1 MMNMDNEKIQDLLLQ
16 LMQDMSYIKAKL
28 DAIDEQKLNSR
39 IDSLEAQN
47 REHDR
52 TIKSLEKRNSTMEE
66 FVRKNMQDAKKQQT
80 GVFISMG
87 LALFSAVISVIVG
100 LIF

>member
-1 MMNMDNEKIQDLLLQ
+1 MEPNKIQDFLIQ

-28 DAIDEQKLNSR
+28 EAIDEQKLNSR
-39 IDSLEAQN
+39 MDALEATCK
-47 REHDR
+47 EHDR
-52 TIKSLEKRNSTMEE
+52 VIKSLEHRNNTMEQ
-66 FVRKNMQDAKKQQT
+66 FVRNNITDSKKQQT

-87 LALFSAVISVIVG
+87 LAVFSAVVSVIIN

>member
-1 MMNMDNEKIQDLLLQ
+1 MDNEKIQDLLLQ

-52 TIKSLEKRNSTMEE
+52 IIKSLEKRNNTMEE

-87 LALFSAVISVIVG
+87 MALFSAVVSVVIG

>member
-1 MMNMDNEKIQDLLLQ
+1 MGEDKTQELLLQ
-16 LMQDMSYIKAKL
+16 LVQDMSFVKAKL
-28 DAIDEQKLNSR
+28 SNIEEQKLASR

-52 TIKSLEKRNSTMEE
+52 TIKSLERRNDTMEE
-66 FVRKNMQDAKKQQT
+66 FVRGSMQESRKQQT

-87 LALFSAVISVIVG
+87 MAVFSAIISVMFG
-100 LIF
+100 FLI

>member
-1 MMNMDNEKIQDLLLQ
+1 MNMDNEKIQDLLLQ

-52 TIKSLEKRNSTMEE
+52 IIKSLEKRNTTMEE
-66 FVRKNMQDAKKQQT
+66 FTRKNMQDAKKQQT
-80 GVFISMG
+80 GIFISMG
-87 LALFSAVISVIVG
+87 LALFSAIISVVIG
-100 LIF
+100 LIS